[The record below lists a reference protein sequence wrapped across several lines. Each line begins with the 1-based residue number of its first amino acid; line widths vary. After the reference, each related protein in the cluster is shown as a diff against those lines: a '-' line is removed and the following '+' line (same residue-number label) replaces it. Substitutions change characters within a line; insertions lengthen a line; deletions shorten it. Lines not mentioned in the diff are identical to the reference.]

1 MSKFLT
7 PLRYPGGKG
16 KFAPFVKDIMEANN
30 LSGDYLEP
38 YAGGAGVALDLLF
51 NNYCNNIH
59 INDFDVA
66 IYNFWN
72 SITQDTECFLK
83 LLTDTPVTMEEWY
96 KQ

>member
-1 MSKFLT
+1 MLKRFNT

-16 KFAPFVKDIMEANN
+16 KFAPFVKDLMEANS

-51 NNYCNNIH
+51 NGYCKNIH

-66 IYNFWN
+66 IYNFWK
-72 SITQDTECFLK
+72 SITEDTESFLK
-83 LLTDTPVTMEEWY
+83 KVVDTDVTIE
-96 KQ
+96 